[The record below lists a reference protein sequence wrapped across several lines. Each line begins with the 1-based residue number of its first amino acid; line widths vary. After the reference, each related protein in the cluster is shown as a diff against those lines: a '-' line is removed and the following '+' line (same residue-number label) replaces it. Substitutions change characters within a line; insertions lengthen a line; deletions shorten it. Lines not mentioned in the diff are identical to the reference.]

1 MKNMNIHIS
10 MNNRKCY
17 GSAKVGSRGQIVIPQ
32 EIRDKFNIKE
42 GEILFVI
49 ENNQTIEI
57 VKAKIIEKALN
68 K

>member
-1 MKNMNIHIS
+1 MNYMIS

-17 GSAKVGSRGQIVIPQ
+17 GSTKVGSRGQIVIPLK
-32 EIRDKFNIKE
+32 IREKFNIKE

-49 ENNQTIEI
+49 ENDKSIEI
-57 VKAKIIEKALN
+57 VKAEVVEKALN